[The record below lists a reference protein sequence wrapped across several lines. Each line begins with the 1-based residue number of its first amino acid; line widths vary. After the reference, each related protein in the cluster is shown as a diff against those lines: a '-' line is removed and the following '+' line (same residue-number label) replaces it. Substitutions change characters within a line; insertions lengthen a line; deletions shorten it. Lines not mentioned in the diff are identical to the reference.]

1 MKMTFTKRFI
11 TLGSVVLAALIANG
25 RILGQEQKTEV
36 REPLVQALPRMA
48 GDHLTASVLEVTYPP
63 GGFSSPHS
71 HPCPVL
77 VYVISG
83 AIRSQMQG
91 GPEKIYKAGETFY
104 EAPNGIHAVS
114 ANASATEPAKFVA
127 FFLNDHAA
135 PLSSP
140 VEQIKPARDP
150 KQ

>member
-11 TLGSVVLAALIANG
+11 TLGSVVLASLIANG

-63 GGFSSPHS
+63 GGFSPPHS

-83 AIRSQMQG
+83 AIRSQVQG
-91 GPEKIYKAGETFY
+91 GPEKIYEAGETFY
-104 EAPNGIHAVS
+104 EAADGIHAVS
-114 ANASATEPAKFVA
+114 ANASATEPAKFIA

-140 VEQIKPARDP
+140 VTQIKPAG
-150 KQ
+150 

>member
-11 TLGSVVLAALIANG
+11 TLGSVVLASLIANG

-83 AIRSQMQG
+83 AIRSQVQG
-91 GPEKIYKAGETFY
+91 GPEKIYEAGETFY

-114 ANASATEPAKFVA
+114 ANASATEPAKFIA

-140 VEQIKPARDP
+140 VTQIKPAGDP